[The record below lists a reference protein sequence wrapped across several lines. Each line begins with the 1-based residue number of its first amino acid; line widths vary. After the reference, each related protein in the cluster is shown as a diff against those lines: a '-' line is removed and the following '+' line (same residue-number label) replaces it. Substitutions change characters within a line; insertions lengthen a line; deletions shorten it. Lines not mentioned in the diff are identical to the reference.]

1 MAGVAFGSTLLRAA
15 GFALFW
21 VAWACG
27 SQRGYAY
34 CAALLVAGLFAWSGG
49 TSRYARRRGHWPSS
63 ISARLL
69 GWLPKRTVEHRR
81 AENLSAAA
89 KPDASPGPIPGGRG
103 EPPRRS
109 SPPRWSSR

>member
-1 MAGVAFGSTLLRAA
+1 MLLATTHSPLATGIGAIGVLAAAGWLGWRFGPTLLRAA

-34 CAALLVAGLFAWSGG
+34 CAALLVVGLFAWSGG
-49 TSRYARRRGHWPSS
+49 TSRYARRRGYWPSS

-69 GWLPKRTVEHRR
+69 GWLPKRTVEH
-81 AENLSAAA
+81 
-89 KPDASPGPIPGGRG
+89 PRG
-103 EPPRRS
+103 
-109 SPPRWSSR
+109 